1 MLAITEGIAGP
12 VTLTFRQASPQH
24 PQAPVPTPPQA
35 SPRLGLYILKGIPA
49 KMTPR
54 RFPPPWQIEERE
66 EAFIVHDASGQA
78 LAYVY
83 FASKSK
89 CCSTCSQEFS
99 PIWRLI

>member
-1 MLAITEGIAGP
+1 MSA
-12 VTLTFRQASPQH
+12 V
-24 PQAPVPTPPQA
+24 
-35 SPRLGLYILKGIPA
+35 
-49 KMTPR
+49 R